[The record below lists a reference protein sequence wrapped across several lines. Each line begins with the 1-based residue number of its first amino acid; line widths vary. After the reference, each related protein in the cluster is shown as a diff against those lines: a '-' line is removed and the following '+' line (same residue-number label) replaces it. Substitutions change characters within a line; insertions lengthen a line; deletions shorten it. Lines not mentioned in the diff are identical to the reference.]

1 MKKAWLILSAFAVLS
16 ACQKTAPDVVDGSIG
31 LSSLTA
37 LTAPATRTS
46 TNSSLQV
53 LWSTGD
59 QIAVYGNTADPENAT
74 PFTLSGEGGGT
85 TGTFTGETVAC
96 GDLAYAVYPYYD
108 NYQGLSAG
116 HITTFIPKTQTYVE
130 GSIPEKSFVMAASFN
145 PQDGKMTFAPISAVL
160 EIRLFGSVAVEKIL
174 VEEYADAT
182 TVGGK
187 HLTQAQYIYFD
198 NGVPKV
204 YDSNTSGSSNVTLT
218 CPTPVT
224 LGENAAQATSFFI
237 VVGGNTRFHHLK
249 VTVTDSE
256 GNTHVKNTKNT
267 SGEPV
272 SLSPGTVYTL
282 PAFEVSAAQT
292 INLATWGIGKA
303 FSYTFAAGDKSNLK
317 TASDLCSP
325 SATASSGSNAS
336 QSTITFFNGSQ
347 TTWRT
352 ANTGSRGFIGIFA
365 NEGDFWLLQ
374 SKGVDLKAGDKI
386 DLNAYLVMYASPAPS
401 QYEVQYYLGNLDTSS
416 LSAINGVTWTKV
428 GDDLVITEVGGS
440 TSNPPGAAINTKDG
454 IVVPSAMQNATINIR
469 VIATNNVSINGA
481 VPNANGHIDLRG
493 GKASGTPLTLDLIR
507 P

>member
-1 MKKAWLILSAFAVLS
+1 MKKAWLILSAIAVLS

-204 YDSNTSGSSNVTLT
+204 YDSNTSGSSSVTLT

-292 INLATWGIGKA
+292 INLATWGIGSA
-303 FSYTFAAGDKSNLK
+303 FSYTWATDKDNLK
-317 TASDLCSP
+317 TADDLCSP
-325 SATASSGSNAS
+325 SAVASSGSNAS
-336 QSTITFFNGSQ
+336 QSSITFFNGSQ
-347 TTWRT
+347 STWRT
-352 ANTGSRGFIGIFA
+352 ASSGSRGFIGVFV
-365 NEGDFWLLQ
+365 NEGDFWLVQ

-386 DLNAYLVMYASPAPS
+386 DLNAYLVMYRIAVPS
-401 QYEVQYYLGNLDTSS
+401 LYEVQYYLGNLDTSS

-428 GDDLVITEVGGS
+428 GSDLVITEAS
-440 TSNPPGAAINTKDG
+440 TSASGSGAAINTENG
-454 IVVPSAMQNATINIR
+454 IVVPAAMQNATINIR
-469 VIATNNVSINGA
+469 VIATNNVSIDGSTAPNKNGQM
-481 VPNANGHIDLRG
+481 DFKG

-507 P
+507 Q